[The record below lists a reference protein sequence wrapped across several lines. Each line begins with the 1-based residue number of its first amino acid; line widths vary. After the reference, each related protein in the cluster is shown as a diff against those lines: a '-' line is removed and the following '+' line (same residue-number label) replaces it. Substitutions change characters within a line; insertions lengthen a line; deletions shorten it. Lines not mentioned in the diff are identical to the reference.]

1 MTMSLLLLAAS
12 CGGTTVEVAPSLCAT
27 VTPGPDG
34 SPTPTP
40 TPCPAGATG
49 APNETTGEL
58 AGESWEGTAEVTS
71 LVVYPGPDATCQDGW
86 DLEFTFVASVDGTI
100 DGVGTADLTTPPTCS
115 FPINDVPTVAHVEY
129 QVLGR
134 LLRVASSFDSHSRP
148 RVPERRRDLGG
159 FFSIFSVP
167 ASPTGGPPVGITV
180 SGRAEPVRARGSSNR
195 GTRRRR
201 TRRRDD
207 PHRCVTSRQPQS
219 AGGRAR
225 PWADPVATSRTR

>member
-1 MTMSLLLLAAS
+1 MSLVLLAAS
-12 CGGTTVEVAPSLCAT
+12 CGGGTTVEVAPSLCAT
-27 VTPGPDG
+27 VSPGPDG

-129 QVLGR
+129 QVLGEASAGGFV
-134 LLRVASSFDSHSRP
+134 LRFALATSGLP
-148 RVPERRRDLGG
+148 NAGATLAG

-180 SGRAEPVRARGSSNR
+180 SGTS
-195 GTRRRR
+195 GTGQGAWLFESGNPPAAYSANG
-201 TRRRDD
+201 TILID
-207 PHRCVTSRQPQS
+207 CVTC
-219 AGGRAR
+219 A
-225 PWADPVATSRTR
+225 